1 MTTQEAIEQLKLTRA
16 ANKCNYADK
25 YILDAFDMAIRS
37 LEADRTVEKALYAIR
52 EEMQYIKVAEM
63 QIYGKASWRFT
74 SAIEDIITKHLK
86 EVENERTDDNSGL

>member
-1 MTTQEAIEQLKLTRA
+1 MSFPGRRDMTTQEAIDFIKVGHCDDVLYGKLYDEA
-16 ANKCNYADK
+16 V
-25 YILDAFDMAIRS
+25 DMAIRS
-37 LEADRTVEKALYAIR
+37 LEADRTIEKKLYAIK

-86 EVENERTDDNSGL
+86 EVEENE